1 MTIADHTI
9 YLQGGPVGIVL
20 VHGLGGTP
28 VEMKALARGLH
39 AVGHTV
45 LCCQLAGHCG
55 TEEDILQTHW
65 QDWRDSVV
73 TAIDILKAECNEV
86 FVGGISMGALLALQG
101 ARVRSE
107 AISGVL
113 LYGPTLWY
121 DGWSVPKYE
130 FILRWLINTPMG
142 RAYRFVEREPYGL
155 KDERLRELIRTAM
168 ESGASADAGLH
179 ATPSG
184 SLRELWRLVDDI
196 KPVLNTIKTPALVVH
211 AREDDISS
219 LSNAFYLQQH
229 LGGLVDVVVLDDS
242 YHLVMI
248 DRQRD
253 IVVSRSIQFI
263 TNVQE
268 HKAKQER
275 IAKRRQDVVDRRREQ
290 DG

>member
-1 MTIADHTI
+1 MNIADHTI
-9 YLQGGPVGIVL
+9 FLQGDRTGIVL

-28 VEMKALARGLH
+28 VEMKAVARGLH
-39 AVGHTV
+39 AAGHTV

-55 TEEDILQTHW
+55 TEDDILQTSW
-65 QDWRDSVV
+65 TDWRDSVV
-73 TAIDILKAECNEV
+73 AAIDQLKSQCDDV
-86 FVGGISMGALLALQG
+86 FVGGISMGALLALHG
-101 ARVRSE
+101 ARQRPDTI
-107 AISGVL
+107 AGTL

-121 DGWSVPKYE
+121 DGWSIPKYQ
-130 FILRWLINTPMG
+130 FLLRWFINTPMG
-142 RAYRFVEREPYGL
+142 KAYRFVEREPYGL

-196 KPVLNTIKTPALVVH
+196 KPALPTITAPALILH

-219 LSNAFYLQQH
+219 LSNAFYLQKH
-229 LGGLVDVVVLDDS
+229 LGGLVDMVVLDDS

-253 IVVSRSIQFI
+253 LVVSRSIQFI
-263 TNVQE
+263 GNVLARQA
-268 HKAKQER
+268 HLAR
-275 IAKRRQDVVDRRREQ
+275 IAQKRQDVAEQRRAR

>member
-1 MTIADHTI
+1 
-9 YLQGGPVGIVL
+9 
-20 VHGLGGTP
+20 
-28 VEMKALARGLH
+28 MKAVARGLH
-39 AVGHTV
+39 AAGHTV

-55 TEEDILQTHW
+55 TEDDILQTGW
-65 QDWRDSVV
+65 SDWRDSVV
-73 TAIDILKAECNEV
+73 AAIDRLKAQCDDV
-86 FVGGISMGALLALQG
+86 FVGGISMGALLALHG
-101 ARVRSE
+101 ARARPESV
-107 AISGVL
+107 AGTL

-121 DGWSVPKYE
+121 DGWSVPKYG
-130 FILRWLINTPMG
+130 FLLRWLINTPMG

-196 KPVLNTIKTPALVVH
+196 KPHLKDIKMPALILH

-229 LGGLVDVVVLDDS
+229 LGGLVDMVVLDDS

-263 TNVQE
+263 ANVLSRNA
-268 HKAKQER
+268 HMAR
-275 IAKRRQDVVDRRREQ
+275 IAQKRQDVAEQ
-290 DG
+290 RSARNG

>member
-1 MTIADHTI
+1 MTIADHSI
-9 YLQGGPVGIVL
+9 FLQGNETGIVL

-28 VEMKALARGLH
+28 VEMKAVARGLH
-39 AVGHTV
+39 AVGYTV
-45 LCCQLAGHCG
+45 FCCQLAGHCG
-55 TEEDILQTHW
+55 SEDDILQTGW

-73 TAIDILKAECNEV
+73 SAIDRLKSTCQRV

-101 ARVRSE
+101 ALARPESVAGS
-107 AISGVL
+107 L

-130 FILRWLINTPMG
+130 FLLRWFINTPMG

-196 KPVLNTIKTPALVVH
+196 KPMLPTITSPALIVH

-219 LSNAFYLQQH
+219 LSNAFYLQKH
-229 LGGLVDVVVLDDS
+229 LGGLVDMVVLDDS

-253 IVVSRSIQFI
+253 ILVSRSIQFI
-263 TNVQE
+263 ANVLERDARLKSLAQKRQE
-268 HKAKQER
+268 VAER
-275 IAKRRQDVVDRRREQ
+275 RRQR

>member
-1 MTIADHTI
+1 MTMADHSI
-9 YLQGGPVGIVL
+9 FLQGGEIGIVL

-28 VEMKALARGLH
+28 VEMKAAARGLH
-39 AVGHTV
+39 AAGHTV
-45 LCCQLAGHCG
+45 FCCQLAGHCG
-55 TEEDILQTHW
+55 TEADILQTQW
-65 QDWRDSVV
+65 QDWRESVV
-73 TAIDILKAECNEV
+73 AAIDRIKASCAHV

-101 ARVRSE
+101 ARARPETV
-107 AISGVL
+107 AGTL

-130 FILRWLINTPMG
+130 FLLRWFINTPMG

-196 KPVLNTIKTPALVVH
+196 KPALSSIKMPALILH

-219 LSNAFYLQQH
+219 LSNAFYLQEH
-229 LGGLVDVVVLDDS
+229 LGGLVDMVVLDDS

-263 TNVQE
+263 ANVLE
-268 HKAKQER
+268 RKARLESLAQ
-275 IAKRRQDVVDRRREQ
+275 KREDVARQRALR